1 MSHSSQLRGKL
12 KLKTRFLIEGFFR
25 FESGVNRKTIAK
37 NHDMAESLKDGK
49 GFIYKVVK
57 FLYVL

>member
-1 MSHSSQLRGKL
+1 MSRGSQLMREL
-12 KLKTRFLIEGFFR
+12 KSKNRPLVEGFFR
-25 FESGVNRKTIAK
+25 FESGVNCMTIAK

-49 GFIYKVVK
+49 GFIYKVVN